1 MTLSAI
7 LLAGGQS
14 RRMGVDK
21 ATLLIAGRPLWQ
33 RQLGV
38 LSELRPAA
46 LWVSA
51 RKAPAWRPPGVE
63 VLEDKLP
70 SCGPL
75 GGVAAGL
82 SRLETS
88 HLLVL
93 AIDLPQMTA
102 EHLRK
107 LWSLARPGSGV
118 IPSHGDYF
126 EPLCAIYP
134 IEALAAAESTLDSG
148 DASLQHFAQNLLCKS
163 QAQVYDTKP
172 EERPLYLNM
181 NTPADLPA
189 LTTRL
194 PDN

>member
-7 LLAGGQS
+7 LLVGGQS

-21 ATLLIAGRPLWQ
+21 ATIVIAGKPLWE

-38 LSELRPAA
+38 LSELRPEA
-46 LWVSA
+46 LWLSA
-51 RKAPAWRPPGVE
+51 RIAPPWCPPEVE

-75 GGVAAGL
+75 SGVAAGL
-82 SRLETS
+82 RRLQTS

-93 AIDLPQMTA
+93 AIDLPQMTT

-107 LWSLARPGSGV
+107 LWSLARPGIGI

-134 IEALAAAESTLDSG
+134 AEALAVAETALRSEDL
-148 DASLQHFAQNLLCKS
+148 SLQNFARNLLSKS
-163 QAQVYDTKP
+163 QAQVYEITP

-189 LTTRL
+189 Y
-194 PDN
+194 DKAAG